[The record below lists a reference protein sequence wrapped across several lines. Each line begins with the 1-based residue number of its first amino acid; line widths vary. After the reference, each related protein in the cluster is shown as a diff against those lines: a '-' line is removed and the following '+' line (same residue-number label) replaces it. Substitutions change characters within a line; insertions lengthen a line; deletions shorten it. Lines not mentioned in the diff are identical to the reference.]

1 MLNAGIEKQRN
12 SHVWKR
18 HADDRYVEPEWCTTA
33 LFGVEGFQGLI
44 WDPACG
50 IGSVLKAARAAQFSS
65 YGSDISED
73 AHSTVQDFLTASAPV
88 QGSFSIITNPPFS
101 LIRKFAER
109 ALKLGAYKTAM
120 ICPTAR
126 LNAARWLSDL
136 PLKAVWLLTPRPSM
150 PPVEVILRGE
160 KPGGGRTDFC
170 WLVFEPDYEDEPTI
184 GWLRRET

>member
-50 IGSVLKAARAAQFSS
+50 IGSVLKAARAAEFSS

-73 AHSTVQDFLTASAPV
+73 AHGTVQDFLTAQAHTATGKLNVVITPI
-88 QGSFSIITNPPFS
+88 GPKGCHCSIMRCAGRS
-101 LIRKFAER
+101 LAI
-109 ALKLGAYKTAM
+109 
-120 ICPTAR
+120 
-126 LNAARWLSDL
+126 
-136 PLKAVWLLTPRPSM
+136 VRP
-150 PPVEVILRGE
+150 
-160 KPGGGRTDFC
+160 
-170 WLVFEPDYEDEPTI
+170 
-184 GWLRRET
+184 